1 MKNLSCLI
9 ASVLAAVLLQ
19 AQTITVYPT
28 YQRYKSGDGIVYQE
42 LLDVKDNGASLKVK
56 NNNEKEELKCT
67 GIWGLMYKDELFRTE
82 PNEHTLMMLVNK
94 GKICYYENG
103 ESNLWLLKNGDRNK
117 VKMSSGWEVCFSN
130 GLEDPLVVVPTPG
143 PSVPKKPW
151 LEFKKANESL
161 EPLFDC
167 IKDKDSLDKIRDC
180 VQRFEDGK
188 LK

>member
-1 MKNLSCLI
+1 MNKLFACVLVI
-9 ASVLAAVLLQ
+9 LFCASLGN

-28 YQRYKSGDGIVYQE
+28 YQRYLSGDGVVYEE
-42 LLDVKDNGASLKVK
+42 LLDVKDNGASIKVK
-56 NNNEKEELKCT
+56 NEKEKLELKGA
-67 GIWGLMYKDELFRTE
+67 GIWGLLYKEELFRTE

-103 ESNLWLLKNGDRNK
+103 ESNLWLLKNDDGK
-117 VKMSSGWEVCFSN
+117 VRMSSGWEVCFSL

-167 IKDKDSLDKIRDC
+167 IKDKNSLDKIRDC